1 MLELNQLLAGHYKVL
16 RALGEGGL
24 AKTYIV
30 EDLHRPGHPQCAVK
44 YLKPASN
51 DPDFLPTA
59 RRLFKEEAENLEVLG
74 EHDQIPRL
82 LAYFEENQ
90 EFYLVQEFIEGHTLD
105 KELPPGVRWT
115 ESKIIAFLQDVLP
128 ILEFVHSYKVIHRDI
143 KPNNLIRRDRD
154 DRLVLIDFG
163 AVKKI
168 RNPGTSL
175 QTSHSPLTISIGTEG
190 YMPTEQV
197 RGKPRFN
204 SDIYALGIIAIQA
217 ATGMDPLKLQVLDD
231 DKTGELLWRD
241 YANVSDGLA
250 AILNKMVSYHFK
262 DRYQSATEIIQAL
275 AALTSPSQAPIS
287 EETNP
292 STVSTPIIRET
303 RVSSEKS
310 GLRETKVSSEQSGLR
325 ETRVSSEQ
333 SGLRETRV
341 SAEQS
346 GLRET
351 RVSAEP
357 LASQSGLRE
366 TKVSSEQSGL
376 RETKVN
382 LEVQASIPLIPL
394 IHRSYRLITTLKES
408 PFRQTYIA
416 ENIERPEGGRYLIKR
431 LIKPTDSAI
440 DGPTAQRLFAQEADA
455 LKKIGEH
462 DQIPRLI
469 DYFEEDGAFYLI
481 REYVTGHPLTEELPP
496 HHFWTETEV
505 IALLREVLTILQFIH
520 GQEVIH
526 LDIKPDNLIRRQQD
540 NHLVLVD
547 FGAVKKFPGVAE
559 DNVESFNSNG
569 SPGTSGYMSTEQAR
583 GKPRPSSDIYAL
595 GAIAIQA
602 LTGIDPKNL
611 PDDPETGEISWQ
623 QRVRIG
629 AGLEAILTKMV
640 RYHFKDRYKTATE
653 AMQALDELVPTA
665 PATTTE
671 RATNKV
677 ARPPVPIPRPPRR
690 FLTIGVGA
698 LLTLGAIAMAGSW
711 FLYAKSPEFYYQQL
725 EKSLEQK
732 DWKKADELTYK
743 LMLRIAGPESERQ
756 GRFNLEEWQ
765 EFDCDDFKKID
776 ALWHRASDGNLGF
789 RVQYNIFFARV
800 KKDVNLFYKTIRW
813 RNPQGEVTVE
823 WKYDK
828 QTKRVA
834 YLRGK
839 EPLFT
844 DPPRG
849 HLPAILEWNDGKDH
863 RFDVRAR
870 CQL

>member
-275 AALTSPSQAPIS
+275 AVLTSPSQSPIS

-303 RVSSEKS
+303 RVSSE
-310 GLRETKVSSEQSGLR
+310 QSGLR
-325 ETRVSSEQ
+325 ETR
-333 SGLRETRV
+333 
-341 SAEQS
+341 
-346 GLRET
+346 
-351 RVSAEP
+351 
-357 LASQSGLRE
+357 
-366 TKVSSEQSGL
+366 VSSEQSGL

-382 LEVQASIPLIPL
+382 LEVQASIPLI
-394 IHRSYRLITTLKES
+394 HRSYRRITTLKES

-496 HHFWTETEV
+496 HHFWTETEIV
-505 IALLREVLTILQFIH
+505 ALLREVLTILQFIH

-547 FGAVKKFPGVAE
+547 FGAVKRFPGVAE
-559 DNVESFNSNG
+559 NSVESVNSNG

-823 WKYDK
+823 WKYDP

>member
-1 MLELNQLLAGHYKVL
+1 M
-16 RALGEGGL
+16 
-24 AKTYIV
+24 
-30 EDLHRPGHPQCAVK
+30 
-44 YLKPASN
+44 
-51 DPDFLPTA
+51 
-59 RRLFKEEAENLEVLG
+59 
-74 EHDQIPRL
+74 
-82 LAYFEENQ
+82 
-90 EFYLVQEFIEGHTLD
+90 
-105 KELPPGVRWT
+105 
-115 ESKIIAFLQDVLP
+115 
-128 ILEFVHSYKVIHRDI
+128 
-143 KPNNLIRRDRD
+143 
-154 DRLVLIDFG
+154 
-163 AVKKI
+163 
-168 RNPGTSL
+168 
-175 QTSHSPLTISIGTEG
+175 
-190 YMPTEQV
+190 
-197 RGKPRFN
+197 
-204 SDIYALGIIAIQA
+204 
-217 ATGMDPLKLQVLDD
+217 
-231 DKTGELLWRD
+231 
-241 YANVSDGLA
+241 
-250 AILNKMVSYHFK
+250 
-262 DRYQSATEIIQAL
+262 
-275 AALTSPSQAPIS
+275 
-287 EETNP
+287 
-292 STVSTPIIRET
+292 
-303 RVSSEKS
+303 
-310 GLRETKVSSEQSGLR
+310 
-325 ETRVSSEQ
+325 
-333 SGLRETRV
+333 
-341 SAEQS
+341 
-346 GLRET
+346 
-351 RVSAEP
+351 
-357 LASQSGLRE
+357 
-366 TKVSSEQSGL
+366 
-376 RETKVN
+376 
-382 LEVQASIPLIPL
+382 
-394 IHRSYRLITTLKES
+394 
-408 PFRQTYIA
+408 
-416 ENIERPEGGRYLIKR
+416 IKR

-496 HHFWTETEV
+496 HHFWTETEIV
-505 IALLREVLTILQFIH
+505 ALLREVLTILQFIH

-547 FGAVKKFPGVAE
+547 FGAVKRFPGVAE
-559 DNVESFNSNG
+559 NSVESVNSNG

-671 RATNKV
+671 RATNKA

-823 WKYDK
+823 WKYDP

>member
-303 RVSSEKS
+303 RVSSE
-310 GLRETKVSSEQSGLR
+310 QSGLR
-325 ETRVSSEQ
+325 ETR
-333 SGLRETRV
+333 
-341 SAEQS
+341 
-346 GLRET
+346 
-351 RVSAEP
+351 
-357 LASQSGLRE
+357 
-366 TKVSSEQSGL
+366 VSSEQSGL

-382 LEVQASIPLIPL
+382 LEVQASIPLI
-394 IHRSYRLITTLKES
+394 HRSYRRITTLKES

-823 WKYDK
+823 WKYDP

>member
-1 MLELNQLLAGHYKVL
+1 M
-16 RALGEGGL
+16 
-24 AKTYIV
+24 
-30 EDLHRPGHPQCAVK
+30 
-44 YLKPASN
+44 
-51 DPDFLPTA
+51 
-59 RRLFKEEAENLEVLG
+59 
-74 EHDQIPRL
+74 
-82 LAYFEENQ
+82 
-90 EFYLVQEFIEGHTLD
+90 
-105 KELPPGVRWT
+105 
-115 ESKIIAFLQDVLP
+115 
-128 ILEFVHSYKVIHRDI
+128 
-143 KPNNLIRRDRD
+143 
-154 DRLVLIDFG
+154 
-163 AVKKI
+163 
-168 RNPGTSL
+168 
-175 QTSHSPLTISIGTEG
+175 
-190 YMPTEQV
+190 
-197 RGKPRFN
+197 
-204 SDIYALGIIAIQA
+204 
-217 ATGMDPLKLQVLDD
+217 
-231 DKTGELLWRD
+231 
-241 YANVSDGLA
+241 
-250 AILNKMVSYHFK
+250 
-262 DRYQSATEIIQAL
+262 
-275 AALTSPSQAPIS
+275 
-287 EETNP
+287 
-292 STVSTPIIRET
+292 
-303 RVSSEKS
+303 
-310 GLRETKVSSEQSGLR
+310 
-325 ETRVSSEQ
+325 
-333 SGLRETRV
+333 
-341 SAEQS
+341 
-346 GLRET
+346 
-351 RVSAEP
+351 
-357 LASQSGLRE
+357 
-366 TKVSSEQSGL
+366 
-376 RETKVN
+376 
-382 LEVQASIPLIPL
+382 
-394 IHRSYRLITTLKES
+394 
-408 PFRQTYIA
+408 
-416 ENIERPEGGRYLIKR
+416 IKR

-496 HHFWTETEV
+496 HHFWTETEIV
-505 IALLREVLTILQFIH
+505 ALLREVLTILQFIH

-547 FGAVKKFPGVAE
+547 FGAVKRFPGVAE
-559 DNVESFNSNG
+559 NSVESVNSNG

-823 WKYDK
+823 WKYDP

>member
-325 ETRVSSEQ
+325 ET
-333 SGLRETRV
+333 
-341 SAEQS
+341 
-346 GLRET
+346 
-351 RVSAEP
+351 
-357 LASQSGLRE
+357 
-366 TKVSSEQSGL
+366 
-376 RETKVN
+376 KVN
-382 LEVQASIPLIPL
+382 LEVQASIPLI
-394 IHRSYRLITTLKES
+394 HRSYRRITTLKES

-416 ENIERPEGGRYLIKR
+416 ENIERPECGRYLVKR
-431 LIKPTDSAI
+431 LLKPTDSAI
-440 DGPTAQRLFAQEADA
+440 DGPTAQRLFAQEADT

-462 DQIPRLI
+462 DQIPGLI

-800 KKDVNLFYKTIRW
+800 KKDGNLFYKTIRW